1 MNKKGFTLAELL
13 IALGIIGAIA
23 AMTIPSLMTSVNNKI
38 LATKL
43 KNNIQALETLIGS
56 QMIDNKTNDL
66 SKTDFAD
73 PDKLLTN
80 KNFDIVKICTGDT
93 AYRDCW
99 KIKKAAEEEGQ
110 PNVAGEVNYRYLKK
124 LDETKIPIDENLR
137 TIVLKN
143 GAIMNYG
150 KPESLSSHQGTDNDI
165 GFFDID
171 VNGNDGP
178 NIVGRDAFT
187 FLITKKGVIRGYDDS
202 ADRATLVTKCKT
214 GMGYCSSLV
223 IQDNWKIKY

>member
-80 KNFDIVKICTGDT
+80 KNFDTVKICTGDT
-93 AYRDCW
+93 AYKDCW
-99 KIKKAAEEEGQ
+99 KVKKAAEEEGAEDI
-110 PNVAGEVNYRYLKK
+110 AGDVSYKYLGN
-124 LDETKIPIDENLR
+124 LDVTKIPFGKHR
-137 TIVLKN
+137 TIIMKN
-143 GAIMNYG
+143 GAIMNYN
-150 KPESLSSHQGTDNDI
+150 LCTVVTQTHCTNDDI